1 MIFVIIFGF
10 KDSLHLHLCV
20 QKSISILLL
29 VLFSLPLALKTGTMI
44 YFKWN
49 EKEIAS
55 TLCENRFQKASTC
68 NGTCYL
74 KKQLKKT
81 EQSGTSEDSNRFE
94 DNFHK
99 LVYFIEPLFQTP
111 FTSTLKHSIS
121 FPSPSAN
128 GQVKD
133 FSLEIEYPPCC

>member
-1 MIFVIIFGF
+1 M
-10 KDSLHLHLCV
+10 
-20 QKSISILLL
+20 QKSLSILLL
-29 VLFSLPLALKTGTMI
+29 VLFTLPLALKTGTVV

-74 KKQLKKT
+74 KKQLKKST
-81 EQSGTSEDSNRFE
+81 PSGTSKETNHFE

-99 LVYFIEPLFQTP
+99 LVYFVEPLLESKYKSTYVSTFNFP
-111 FTSTLKHSIS
+111 VITSE
-121 FPSPSAN
+121 
-128 GQVKD
+128 GQLKD
-133 FSLEIEYPPCC
+133 FSLEIEYPPCI

>member
-1 MIFVIIFGF
+1 MV
-10 KDSLHLHLCV
+10 
-20 QKSISILLL
+20 
-29 VLFSLPLALKTGTMI
+29 

-49 EKEIAS
+49 EKEIAR
-55 TLCENRFQKASTC
+55 TLCENRFQKTSTC

-81 EQSGTSEDSNRFE
+81 EQSGTSEDTNRFE

-99 LVYFIEPLFQTP
+99 LVYFIEPLFQTE
-111 FTSTLKHSIS
+111 FNSTQVYSLN
-121 FPSPSAN
+121 FPALSTE
-128 GQVKD
+128 GQVRD